1 MGYDSTFQL
10 YLSIRKAI
18 PDVMCVELADGTDM
32 VKLSPHLS
40 RDSEDALEICGG
52 SYIQLVFQSILI
64 STK

>member
-1 MGYDSTFQL
+1 MSCAWSWLMAQ
-10 YLSIRKAI
+10 
-18 PDVMCVELADGTDM
+18 DM

-52 SYIQLVFQSILI
+52 SHIKLVFQSILI